1 MLKRTP
7 LILAV
12 CLFLV
17 MLCAAPA
24 LAATTVLNYEDYV
37 TNIEVDGDNDL
48 VNLSFPL
55 DWFSWCLYSR
65 DGGTL
70 LDARAGQSYGWH
82 YDASAILRAYPLGYS
97 VNSLGLSNIP
107 SGTMG
112 SLKFRINSNGAGFNT
127 PVLSI
132 YVRYFDVSGNLLF
145 THIFSDMPFEADTET
160 EIEFT
165 INAPKSAYSCDFEV
179 AFVGISPLAP
189 DGIIEFEVVSFDVKM
204 SLSSLYRM
212 QQEIGKTNKILTE
225 VEKQLEQNGQTLEE
239 VLQQQQQTNDKL
251 DKLPG
256 QIGDEMQGV
265 IENEKQEATS
275 SGDKFVD
282 QILDAL
288 PDPSTQVLASLK
300 SLTDATSY
308 TGVDAKLQIPALV
321 MPAVGS
327 LIPETVLWSGAEFD
341 MGSYMDLLPEA
352 LVTVV
357 QSLFTIAIVL
367 YCVYELIGLISFCLT
382 LRGGGVNG

>member
-1 MLKRTP
+1 MLKRT
-7 LILAV
+7 AV
-12 CLFLV
+12 IMAACLFLV

-24 LAATTVLNYEDYV
+24 LAAETVMNYEDYV

-48 VNLSFPL
+48 VTLSLPVSGTEWQVYRGGGLWLREFGVDRVSWVDEANYTYDVYAYPMGNGVELSL
-55 DWFSWCLYSR
+55 DNIPDNSMLYMSFVSSSIGSGYNSPTISVQCYYN
-65 DGGTL
+65 DAAGNIISYVQYNHGTTHI
-70 LDARAGQSYGWH
+70 DDEYGISVEIDKPAGAVTCW
-82 YDASAILRAYPLGYS
+82 LRASFNGYRPLNVGQ
-97 VNSLGLSNIP
+97 
-107 SGTMG
+107 TMG
-112 SLKFRINSNGAGFNT
+112 VRMKSYELM
-127 PVLSI
+127 LSI
-132 YVRYFDVSGNLLF
+132 
-145 THIFSDMPFEADTET
+145 
-160 EIEFT
+160 
-165 INAPKSAYSCDFEV
+165 
-179 AFVGISPLAP
+179 
-189 DGIIEFEVVSFDVKM
+189 
-204 SLSSLYRM
+204 SSLYRM
-212 QQEIGKTNKILTE
+212 QQEMGKTNEILGE
-225 VEKQLEQNGQTLEE
+225 VEQQLEKNGQTLEE
-239 VLQQQQQTNDKL
+239 ILQKQEE
-251 DKLPG
+251 LPG
-256 QIGDEMQGV
+256 QIGDEMQG
-265 IENEKQEATS
+265 IIDNEKQDATN

-308 TGVDAKLQIPALV
+308 TGTDAKLQIPALV

-341 MGSYMDLLPEA
+341 MGSYMDLLPET